1 VRRREFIALVGSAVT
16 WPLPLLAQQRPAMP
30 VIGFLNSSTLETYA
44 PMIAAFHKG
53 LREAGFT
60 EGQNV
65 VIEYRWAEGDY
76 ARLPAL
82 AADLVRRQVTVI
94 AATSTPAAPAAKAAT
109 TTIPI
114 VFTMGDDPVQLG
126 LVASLNRPGGNITG
140 ATLLAVELGPKRLE
154 LLHQVLPT
162 ATILGLLVNPTNPNA
177 DRLSQ
182 AILAAAGR
190 FGLQLHVIHA
200 TTERDFETIFPT
212 LRQLRASALVIGS
225 GDPFFNSRSKE
236 LATLAVRHAIPA
248 IYQYREFVMAGG
260 LISYGGRLTDSYHQ
274 AGVYV
279 GRILGGAKPADLPVQ
294 QSTNVEL
301 IINLKTAKALG
312 VVIPPALLARADEV
326 IE

>member
-1 VRRREFIALVGSAVT
+1 MRRREFIALVGSAVA

-30 VIGFLNSSTLETYA
+30 VIGFLNSSTPETYA

-53 LREAGFT
+53 LLEAGFT

-82 AADLVRRQVTVI
+82 AADLVRR
-94 AATSTPAAPAAKAAT
+94 STPAAPARKAAT

-200 TTERDFETIFPT
+200 STERDIETIFPI
-212 LRQLRASALVIGS
+212 LRQLRASALLIGS

-260 LISYGGRLTDSYHQ
+260 LISYGGRLTDSYYQ